1 MHKKIL
7 KKIKFD
13 KNNYVSEKSKV
24 FIVAEISGNHSG
36 KIQNVL
42 KSIDKIKQ
50 AGADAVKIQSYEP
63 NTITINSK
71 KKIFLLKINQFGRN
85 NIFMIYTNQ
94 VTHHFRGIRKFF
106 LMLDQKLL
114 CFSSPFD
121 LSSLK
126 ILEKNRCPIYKIAS
140 PEIQDL
146 ELIGSVAK
154 TKNLLSL
161 APA

>member
-63 NTITINSK
+63 NTITIFK
-71 KKIFLLKINQFGRN
+71 EKILLKINQFGRD

-106 LMLDQKLL
+106 LMLDQKNYYVFL
-114 CFSSPFD
+114 
-121 LSSLK
+121 
-126 ILEKNRCPIYKIAS
+126 AH
-140 PEIQDL
+140 
-146 ELIGSVAK
+146 LI
-154 TKNLLSL
+154 
-161 APA
+161 